1 MCSFLNEK
9 IWMSFDFVG
18 CVEPQNEVCDR
29 RRKILLNHLA
39 LKSRK
44 NVLNSFQDNA
54 QVLEKE

>member
-1 MCSFLNEK
+1 MNEK

-29 RRKILLNHLA
+29 RREITLNHLA
-39 LKSRK
+39 LKSQK
-44 NVLNSFQDNA
+44 NVLNSFQDNE